1 MSYVVL
7 ARKYRPQ
14 KFTEVYAQNHIV
26 QIIKNAIET
35 ERIGQAYLFTGSRG
49 VGKTSLARILAK
61 SLNCEIGPTINPCCV
76 CTNCTEI
83 TLGNSSDVIEIDG
96 ASNTSVDDI
105 RDLQKELMYSAS
117 HSKYKIFI
125 IDEVHMLSKNAFNA
139 LLKTLE
145 EPPKNVIFIF
155 ATTEPHKILPTIIS
169 RCQRFDF
176 KRIPVESIVERLK
189 EILLM
194 ENINADEDA
203 LFMIAKKADG
213 GMRDAMSLMDQV
225 ISYGSIHIDSNLVR
239 SVFGMVDNDI
249 FHQIMQ
255 SIINHNPAQMIHLL
269 NEVMDKGI
277 DINEFINSFLEYLRT
292 FLLIQLGIETKDV
305 NQNQLTM
312 IKQLISNFSQD
323 EILYII
329 SYLIDTKNQIKQS
342 HNAYIVIEMCFI
354 KLSRISEMKSIE
366 NILKKLEEGKIT
378 IHQIPSPQNQ
388 ISQHKMSVEQ
398 TQIIEN
404 QIIKETKETRP
415 LIQEVNFDNIKLH
428 WDVIQEKF
436 SKEYLIAG
444 SYLKQ
449 CSIRLVE
456 NNSVHLSIDTNTG
469 FQKLKDHIK
478 QLEDIM
484 FKHFNLR
491 IKIFIEFLEKE
502 KIEVINNPSLQDIQ
516 KESPDLA
523 KFIEITDSRIT

>member
-14 KFTEVYAQNHIV
+14 KFTEVYAQNHVV

-35 ERIGQAYLFTGSRG
+35 DRIGQAYLFTGSRG

-61 SLNCEIGPTINPCCV
+61 SLNCELGPTINPCCV

-83 TLGNSSDVIEIDG
+83 TIGNSSDVIEIDG

-189 EILLM
+189 EILVL
-194 ENINADEDA
+194 ENISADEDA
-203 LFMIAKKADG
+203 LFLIAKKADG

-225 ISYGSIHIDSNLVR
+225 LSYGNIQINSELVR
-239 SVFGMVDNDI
+239 SVFGMVDNEV

-255 SIINHNPAQMIHLL
+255 SVIDHNPAQMIFLL

-292 FLLIQLGIETKDV
+292 FLLIQLGIEPKEV
-305 NQNQLTM
+305 NQTQIQM
-312 IKQLISNFSQD
+312 IKQLISHFSQD

-378 IHQIPSPQNQ
+378 IHQVPSPQSQ
-388 ISQHKMSVEQ
+388 ASQHKMSVEQ
-398 TQIIEN
+398 SQNIEK
-404 QIIKETKETRP
+404 QLIKETKETQP
-415 LIQEVNFDNIKLH
+415 LILEVNYKNITTH
-428 WDVIQEKF
+428 WEDIKTKF
-436 SKEYLIAG
+436 SKEYLVAG
-444 SYLKQ
+444 SYLNNCK
-449 CSIRLVE
+449 IDKVE
-456 NNSVHLSIDTNTG
+456 NNGIHLSTDSTTG
-469 FQKLKDHIK
+469 YQKIKDHVK
-478 QLEDIM
+478 ELEDVI
-484 FKHFNLR
+484 FKHLNLK
-491 IKIFIEFLEKE
+491 IKIFLEFREKE
-502 KIEVINNPSLQDIQ
+502 KTDTIRNPSLQDIQ